1 MKNNSSLAY
10 AFILLVGDFAALL
23 TAFILAYI
31 LRVSLDSRSLINQI
45 NSSEYLKIWLI
56 LIPIWL
62 VIFAIL
68 GLYQRRV
75 YEYRWRELVYL
86 LTGSVLG
93 IMAVITYDF
102 ASESPVFPARLIP
115 VYGLMFGYLFLVLER
130 TILRA
135 GRIRLWSTGFGVNKV
150 LLIGGGK
157 TLSSIVKGINKPSK
171 TGYQIVAIASDGGL
185 DFPFKGRK
193 FTNPREALALIP
205 QLGVHTIL
213 VAGISSDNKLA
224 DEILSASQAN
234 HTAFKYIPTHDGIL
248 KNKIEVELFQG
259 LPVVSVHQTALTG
272 WGRII
277 KRLFD
282 ISASGL
288 ALIVLSPFMLVIY
301 ILVSLGSKGPAIFK
315 QHRLSRFDH
324 TINIYKYRTMK
335 IEYSGMLPEDAFNKM
350 GKPHLSEK
358 YRKNGDHLKNDPRVT
373 KIGLFLRRTSLDEL
387 PQLINVFKG
396 DISLVGPRALVPQ
409 ELKNYP
415 YKNLILSVKSGL
427 TGLAQ
432 ISGRRDIAFEQR
444 RALDLY
450 YVQNWS
456 FWLDIKIL
464 FRTVIDVLGGRGA
477 K

>member
-1 MKNNSSLAY
+1 MKNSSSLAY
-10 AFILLVGDFAALL
+10 SFTLLVGDFIALL

-31 LRVSLDSRSLINQI
+31 LRVSLDSRALINQI
-45 NSSEYLKIWLI
+45 NSSEYLKIWLF

-75 YEYRWRELVYL
+75 YEYRWREMVYL

-102 ASESPVFPARLIP
+102 ASEQPVFPARLVP
-115 VYGLMFGYLFLVLER
+115 VYGLFFGFLFLVLER

-135 GRIRLWSTGFGVNKV
+135 GRIRLWSTGFGVNRV
-150 LLIGGGK
+150 LLIGDGK
-157 TLSSIVKGINKPSK
+157 TLASIVKGINKPSR
-171 TGYQIVAIASDGGL
+171 TGYQVVAIASQKEL
-185 DFPFKGRK
+185 HFPFKGKK
-193 FTNPREALALIP
+193 FSDPREALAQIP

-224 DEILSASQAN
+224 DEILAASQAN

-272 WGRII
+272 WGRVI

-282 ISASGL
+282 IVASGV
-288 ALIVLSPFMLVIY
+288 ALILLSPFMLIIF
-301 ILVSLGSKGPAIFK
+301 ILVKLSSKGPAIFK
-315 QHRLSRFDH
+315 QTRLSRFDH
-324 TINIYKYRTMK
+324 NINIYKFRTMK
-335 IEYSGMLPEDAFNKM
+335 IEYSGMSPEDAFAKM

-358 YRKNGDHLKNDPRVT
+358 YRKNGDHLQNDPRVT
-373 KIGLFLRRTSLDEL
+373 KIGQFLRRTSLDEL
-387 PQLINVFKG
+387 PQLVNVFKG

-432 ISGRRDIAFEQR
+432 ISGRRDIDFHQR

>member
-1 MKNNSSLAY
+1 MKNSSSLAY
-10 AFILLVGDFAALL
+10 SFILLVGDFAALL
-23 TAFILAYI
+23 IAFVLAYI
-31 LRVSLDSRSLINQI
+31 LRVTLDSRSLINQI
-45 NSSEYLKIWLI
+45 SSSDYLKLWLI

-62 VIFAIL
+62 IIFAVL

-75 YEYRWRELVYL
+75 YEYRWREMVML

-93 IMAVITYDF
+93 IMTVITVDF
-102 ASESPVFPARLIP
+102 ASERPIFPARLVP
-115 VYGLMFGYLFLVLER
+115 VYGLILGFLFLVLER

-135 GRIRLWSTGFGVNKV
+135 TRIKLWSTGFGVNKI
-150 LLIGGGK
+150 LLIGEGK
-157 TLSSIVKGINKPSK
+157 TLKSIIKGINKPSR
-171 TGYQIVAIASDGGL
+171 TGYKIVAIATEKTDIL
-185 DFPFKGRK
+185 FKGKK
-193 FTNPREALALIP
+193 FSNSADALAQI
-205 QLGVHTIL
+205 QNLGVHTIL
-213 VAGISSDNKLA
+213 VAGIPTNTKNA
-224 DEILSASQAN
+224 DEILAAAQAN

-248 KNKIEVELFQG
+248 NNKIEVELFQG

-282 ISASGL
+282 IFASL
-288 ALIVLSPFMLVIY
+288 VALVIASPFMLVVW
-301 ILVSLGSKGPAIFK
+301 ILIKVSSPGPAIFK
-315 QHRLSRFDH
+315 QTRLTRFN
-324 TINIYKYRTMK
+324 TYINIYKFRTMK
-335 IEYSGMLPEDAFNKM
+335 QEYSGLSPEEAFAKM
-350 GKPHLSEK
+350 GKPGLREK
-358 YRKNGDHLKNDPRVT
+358 YRKNGDHLPNDPRVSS
-373 KIGLFLRRTSLDEL
+373 IGLFLRKTSLDEL
-387 PQLINVFKG
+387 PQLVNVFKG

-415 YKNLILSVKSGL
+415 YKSLILSVKSGL

-432 ISGRRDIAFEQR
+432 ISGRRDIDFNER
-444 RALDLY
+444 RALDLF

>member
-1 MKNNSSLAY
+1 MKNSSSLAY
-10 AFILLVGDFAALL
+10 SFTLLVGDFIALL
-23 TAFILAYI
+23 AAFVLAYI

-45 NSSEYLKIWLI
+45 SSSNYLKLWLI

-62 VIFAIL
+62 VVFAIL

-75 YEYRWRELVYL
+75 YEYRWREMVLL

-93 IMAVITYDF
+93 IMAVITVDF
-102 ASESPVFPARLIP
+102 ASERPIFPARLVP
-115 VYGLMFGYLFLVLER
+115 VYGLVLGFLFLLLER

-135 GRIRLWSTGFGVNKV
+135 TRIKLWSTGFGVNKI
-150 LLIGGGK
+150 LLIGEGN
-157 TLSSIVKGINKPSK
+157 TLKSIIKGINKPSR
-171 TGYQIVAIASDGGL
+171 TGYKIVAIATEKTDISFSG
-185 DFPFKGRK
+185 KK
-193 FTNPREALALIP
+193 FFNVSEALQQI
-205 QLGVHTIL
+205 QTLGVHTIL
-213 VAGISSDNKLA
+213 VAGIPTNTKMS
-224 DEILSASQAN
+224 DEILAAAQAN

-248 KNKIEVELFQG
+248 NNKIEVELFQG

-282 ISASGL
+282 IFASL
-288 ALIVLSPFMLVIY
+288 IALVLLSPFMLIVWLI
-301 ILVSLGSKGPAIFK
+301 IKLSSPGPAIFK
-315 QHRLSRFDH
+315 QTRLTRFNTH
-324 TINIYKYRTMK
+324 INIYKFRTMK
-335 IEYSGMLPEDAFNKM
+335 NEYSGLSPEEAFARM
-350 GKPHLSEK
+350 GKPGLSEK
-358 YRKNGDHLKNDPRVT
+358 YRKNGDHLPNDPRVSS
-373 KIGLFLRRTSLDEL
+373 IGLFLRKTSLDEL
-387 PQLINVFKG
+387 PQLVNVFKG

-415 YKNLILSVKSGL
+415 YKSLILSVKSGL

-432 ISGRRDIAFEQR
+432 ISGRRDIDFNER
-444 RALDLY
+444 RALDLF